1 MPFPSRNKPIMEG
14 LCGMSSFYQQ
24 VCFIFEKEND
34 EIVFLKIPIF
44 QPFHHTGTAGI
55 N

>member
-34 EIVFLKIPIF
+34 EIVEV
-44 QPFHHTGTAGI
+44 
-55 N
+55 